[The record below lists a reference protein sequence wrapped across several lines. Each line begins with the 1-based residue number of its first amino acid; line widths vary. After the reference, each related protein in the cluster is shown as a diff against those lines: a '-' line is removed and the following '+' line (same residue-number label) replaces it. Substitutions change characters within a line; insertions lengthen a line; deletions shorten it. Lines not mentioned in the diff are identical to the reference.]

1 MPAYALT
8 SLPRCSRQE
17 PELLAVERERVER
30 SIQNNTVA
38 HYKAFIETASCLQTV
53 HSELDSVSGHLDAL
67 LQVRARKP

>member
-1 MPAYALT
+1 M
-8 SLPRCSRQE
+8 
-17 PELLAVERERVER
+17 ERERVER